1 MKTKMFVALITFSLL
16 FFSVSGCSSSSRADN
31 ESERAKLQ
39 EQIHGLVSQI
49 SALNRENERLRRQ
62 NQELAQQLSAHHAAD
77 PEDEV
82 ITQRKLAHVQ
92 AQAERLT
99 AEQDKLVQQ
108 LVQLQQQL
116 AEREQEREDLLRSFD
131 ALRQAFVREMT
142 RLQEENERLRQEQ
155 AQLQERLERD
165 SKALAALSLQEL
177 SERARALQGELRQLQ
192 GELARRKVEEFRQNA
207 LQQTVTCQEAQAES
221 VTECLEQQIALA
233 VELTKRGS
241 VTRAVALY
249 EQMLKDYPDLAISLS
264 RVAQPITAAE
274 VAWELSLLRES
285 IARSTISDLSE
296 QIKTRLDIWQAY
308 LQAYPDSPYTDDAL
322 WRLAFLSSNS
332 FRWNG
337 ANYAHYDPTR
347 ALENLKKI
355 LELVQIETTDRL
367 SDLWRGVATP
377 RVLTRAYVFEII
389 ARGYEIALQDCRE
402 ALAWYE
408 RALAEATDEHKKSDL
423 TATVLA
429 LRESCEK

>member
-1 MKTKMFVALITFSLL
+1 MKTGMLIVLITISLL
-16 FFSVSGCSSSSRADN
+16 FFSGCSSSSRAD
-31 ESERAKLQ
+31 SDAERAKLQ
-39 EQIHGLVSQI
+39 EQIHGLVNQI

-62 NQELAQQLSAHHAAD
+62 NQELSQQLSPHHATD

-116 AEREQEREDLLRSFD
+116 AEREGEREELLRSFD

-142 RLQEENERLRQEQ
+142 RLQEENERLHQEQ
-155 AQLQERLERD
+155 AQWQERLERD

-177 SERARALQGELRQLQ
+177 SERARALQGELQELQ
-192 GELARRKVEEFRQNA
+192 GELARRKVEEFRQSA
-207 LQQTVTCQEAQAES
+207 LQQTATCKEAQAES

-241 VTRAVALY
+241 VTRAVAIY
-249 EQMLKDYPDLAISLS
+249 EQILNDYPDLAISLS
-264 RVAQPITAAE
+264 RIAQPITAAE

-308 LQAYPDSPYTDDAL
+308 LEAYPDSPYTDDAL

-332 FRWNG
+332 FRWSG

-347 ALENLKKI
+347 ALEHLKQI
-355 LELVQIETTDRL
+355 LELSQMETTDRL
-367 SDLWRGVATP
+367 SDLWRGVAAP
-377 RVLTRAYVFEII
+377 RALTRAYVFEMI
-389 ARGYEIALQDCRE
+389 ARGYEIALQDCRG

-408 RALAEATDEHKKSDL
+408 RALAETADEQKKTDL

-429 LRESCEK
+429 LRESCE